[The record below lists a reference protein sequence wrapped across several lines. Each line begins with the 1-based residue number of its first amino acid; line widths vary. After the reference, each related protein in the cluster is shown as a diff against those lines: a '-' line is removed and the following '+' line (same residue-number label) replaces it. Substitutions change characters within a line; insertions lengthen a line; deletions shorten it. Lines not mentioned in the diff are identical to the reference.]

1 MKLVLVRHGESVWNQ
16 KNIFTGWTDVELSE
30 KGIEEAR
37 TAGKKLKEKNF
48 NFDICYTSILKRA
61 IGTMN
66 YIFEEMN
73 IKIPI
78 YKTYK
83 LNERHYGALQGFNKK
98 EMAEKV
104 GDDQVKLWRRSLKTR
119 PPELELTDERHPT
132 NNDIFKDI
140 PKDEL
145 PSTESLYDT
154 MQRVVEYYES
164 EILPTMKDGKNII
177 VVAHGNSL
185 RALVS
190 YLEDLSEEEI
200 INLNIPTG
208 VPLVYEFDD
217 SMNVINKYYL
227 SWQIKA

>member
-1 MKLVLVRHGESVWNQ
+1 MRLVLVRHGESVWNK

-30 KGIEEAR
+30 KGIEEAK
-37 TAGKKLKEKNF
+37 TAGQRLKEKNF

-61 IGTMN
+61 IDTMN
-66 YIFEEMN
+66 HIFEEMN
-73 IKIPI
+73 IEIPI

-83 LNERHYGALQGFNKK
+83 LNERHYGALQGFNKQ

-104 GDDQVKLWRRSLKTR
+104 GDEQVKLWRRSLKTQ
-119 PPELELTDERHPT
+119 PPALDTTDERHPV

-154 MQRVVEYYES
+154 MQRVVDYYES
-164 EILPTMKDGKNII
+164 DILPSMKDGKNII

-190 YLEDLSEEEI
+190 YLENLDEEAI

-208 VPLVYEFDD
+208 VPLVYDFDE
-217 SMNVINKYYL
+217 NLKVINKYYL
-227 SWQIKA
+227 NW